1 MQTAILLDADGR
13 LVDGLSYA
21 TISPPYQ
28 VPHLAN
34 VGSTKATWHT
44 GGTRDGVND
53 ASNWIIGTDA
63 PPPTGGST
71 PGAPN
76 STANAARIESLRPR
90 PAISV
95 SPTNHNFGTVLVKS
109 DSTPLTVTV
118 QNTGCLDLVV
128 GQVALGGTHPD
139 QFRLKND
146 QVSNSTI
153 PPDRSATLQVVFH
166 PTSVG
171 AKSAVLT
178 IPSNDPGYPT
188 VTVTISGIGKAPPL
202 SASVGGPYAGVV
214 NVPVTLTV
222 SASGGVPPCTFAWA
236 LNNDGLFDDAFGTIK
251 GLNGFHLLCSQID
264 NTNGELRF
272 ILVNPAGEICTG
284 TIARI
289 GGEWLAR
296 GDPEF
301 AIERVEVVD
310 EANALLPSGSYAI
323 RLGRAPSITPA
334 KPIKQE
340 KLCAGLRLRL

>member
-1 MQTAILLDADGR
+1 MAHR
-13 LVDGLSYA
+13 W
-21 TISPPYQ
+21 
-28 VPHLAN
+28 N
-34 VGSTKATWHT
+34 
-44 GGTRDGVND
+44 TRWD
-53 ASNWIIGTDA
+53 ASL
-63 PPPTGGST
+63 PTGGST

-109 DSTPLTVTV
+109 DSTPLTVIV

-128 GQVALGGTHPD
+128 GQVTLGGTHPD

-236 LNNDGLFDDAFGTIK
+236 LNNDGLFDDAFGEIVEWTWTLPGTYVI
-251 GLNGFHLLCSQID
+251 HLEVTDSQGWEATDTAQVQIY
-264 NTNGELRF
+264 
-272 ILVNPAGEICTG
+272 AG
-284 TIARI
+284 
-289 GGEWLAR
+289 R
-296 GDPEF
+296 GDVNGDGVVNLVDVQLAYLAALGLIQLTPEEF
-301 AIERVEVVD
+301 AWADMNGDGKVD
-310 EANALLPSGSYAI
+310 M
-323 RLGRAPSITPA
+323 
-334 KPIKQE
+334 
-340 KLCAGLRLRL
+340 